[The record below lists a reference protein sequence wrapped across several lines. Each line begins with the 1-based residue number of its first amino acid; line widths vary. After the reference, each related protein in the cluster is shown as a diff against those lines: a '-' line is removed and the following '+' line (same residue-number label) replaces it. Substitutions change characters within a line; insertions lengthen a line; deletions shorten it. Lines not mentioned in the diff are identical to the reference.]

1 MSRRRSEHPSAQ
13 LLEELKAL
21 AGRPA
26 DKGRSRRAWE
36 IVVRSAAAEDFFVL
50 HDFALENG
58 LTLSCDAGPRAKHG
72 QAPPVKTWVNP
83 IDRSEMVW
91 IPPGPFVVG
100 DDNVRAE
107 SAGFSLARHP
117 VTNAQF
123 ERFLKDTGYKPPEGH
138 PGPELFLRH
147 WEKGKPPK
155 DKKDHPAVFVSLLD
169 ALAYCK
175 WAGLT
180 LPTEWLWEKAARGPE
195 GRTYPWG
202 GAGPVSR
209 TGRLANVGT
218 DGTCAVGSYA
228 RTRSPY
234 GCEDLVGNVSEWCR
248 TGDDKD
254 HGRFPEPWPE
264 VKPDPDALTVVR
276 GACFYRTVFSGM
288 AAAHRRRLS
297 VVRRNQWTSFRPAL
311 LLSCRP
317 AQ

>member
-1 MSRRRSEHPSAQ
+1 MSRRRSGHPSAE
-13 LLEELKAL
+13 LFDELKAL
-21 AGRPA
+21 AGKPA
-26 DKGRSRRAWE
+26 DKERSRRAWE

-58 LTLSCDAGPRAKHG
+58 LVASCDAGSRPRKG
-72 QAPPVKTWVNP
+72 QAPPGKPWVNP

-91 IPPGPFVVG
+91 VPPGPFVFG
-100 DDNVRAE
+100 DEKKRAE
-107 SAGFSLARHP
+107 CPGFSLARYP

-123 ERFLKDTGYKPPEGH
+123 ERFLKETDYKPPEGH

-155 DKKDHPAVFVSLLD
+155 DKKDHPVVYVSLID

-202 GAGPVSR
+202 EDRPMSR
-209 TGRLANVGT
+209 KGERLTNVGT
-218 DGTCAVGSYA
+218 DGVCAVGSYP

-248 TGDDKD
+248 LNDGKD
-254 HGRFPEPWPE
+254 PGAFPEPWPE
-264 VKPDPDALTVVR
+264 VRPDAEAQTVVR
-276 GACFYRTVFSGM
+276 GACFFRTAPGRM

-297 VVRRNQWTSFRPAL
+297 VVRRNQWTGFRPAL

-317 AQ
+317 A

>member
-21 AGRPA
+21 AAKPA
-26 DKGRSRRAWE
+26 GKERSRRAWE

-58 LTLSCDAGPRAKHG
+58 LVLSCDPGPRAKRG
-72 QAPPVKTWVNP
+72 QAPPEKTWVNP
-83 IDRSEMVW
+83 IDGSEMVW

-100 DDNVRAE
+100 KDNVKAE
-107 SAGFSLARHP
+107 CAGFSLARHP

-123 ERFLKDTGYKPPEGH
+123 GLFLKETDYRPPEGH
-138 PGPELFLRH
+138 PDTELFLRH

-155 DKKDHPAVFVSLLD
+155 DRKDHPVVYVSLLD

-202 GAGPVSR
+202 GERPVSR

-218 DGTCAVGSYA
+218 DGTCAVGSYP

-254 HGRFPEPWPE
+254 HGNFPEPWPE
-264 VKPDPDALTVVR
+264 VRPDPEALTVVR
-276 GACFYRTVFSGM
+276 GACYYRTTFGSM

-297 VVRRNQWTSFRPAL
+297 VVRRNQWTGFRPAL

-317 AQ
+317 A

>member
-21 AGRPA
+21 AGQPA
-26 DKGRSRRAWE
+26 GKERSRRAWE
-36 IVVRSAAAEDFFVL
+36 IVVHSAAAEDFFVL

-58 LTLSCDAGPRAKHG
+58 LVLSCDPGPRARRG
-72 QAPPVKTWVNP
+72 QAPPPKTWVNP
-83 IDRSEMVW
+83 IDGSEMVW

-100 DDNVRAE
+100 TDKTPAK

-117 VTNAQF
+117 VSNAQF
-123 ERFLKDTGYKPPEGH
+123 ERFLKDSGYKLPEGH
-138 PGPELFLRH
+138 PGPELLLRH

-155 DKKDHPAVFVSLLD
+155 GKKDHPVVYVSFLD

-202 GAGPVSR
+202 GDGPVSR
-209 TGRLANVGT
+209 SGRLANVGT
-218 DGTCAVGSYA
+218 DGTCAVGSYP

-248 TGDDKD
+248 TADGKD
-254 HGRFPEPWPE
+254 LGRFPEPWPE
-264 VKPDPDALTVVR
+264 VAPGEATLTVVR
-276 GACFYRTVFSGM
+276 GSCFFRTSSSRM
-288 AAAHRRRLS
+288 TAAHRRRLS
-297 VVRRNQWTSFRPAL
+297 VVRRNQWTGFRPAL
-311 LLSCRP
+311 LLPCRP
-317 AQ
+317 G